1 MASNTV
7 DVSTLSTFAGVVN
20 SAKDKW
26 NSSGANEAVSKFS
39 ASIPDSTKD
48 YISQTTGQMFSRE
61 RLRTISVCFG
71 IGEERPFYIEKN
83 PSLLIARI
91 KQNVQFFYLNYL
103 FMAAIFFVLT
113 LFVTPSAII
122 GIALLGAAWAYVI
135 KTTQAGSLKIGSFA
149 ISQTQATI
157 VMGVI
162 SAFVMI
168 WILSGVFWWALF
180 SSGFLMITHASFR
193 DASMHQ
199 DGDDQVAMMGEVA
212 TTSSAGEQASFL
224 GEPPLPQV

>member
-1 MASNTV
+1 MCVLIVIVFVLLFFYNTHFETTTPLIL
-7 DVSTLSTFAGVVN
+7 DGMDFGTLLKKKSITIRIMLVRNKSKFR
-20 SAKDKW
+20 KDKW

-135 KTTQAGSLKIGSFA
+135 KTTQAGTLKIGCK
-149 ISQTQATI
+149 
-157 VMGVI
+157 
-162 SAFVMI
+162 
-168 WILSGVFWWALF
+168 
-180 SSGFLMITHASFR
+180 
-193 DASMHQ
+193 
-199 DGDDQVAMMGEVA
+199 
-212 TTSSAGEQASFL
+212 
-224 GEPPLPQV
+224 